1 MWDEYSATRPYLA
14 NTHSAEA
21 GRVLLSNRETIVKDT
36 VKRADTLK
44 GAGIPLDEKGLD
56 EAIRVLASILNYGA
70 EVDGYYNNMGVASKG
85 AADVEGVF
93 AMTSFWMRG
102 RGCVCREIWGRCLQK
117 QLKAC
122 LHFDSNASHAKA

>member
-56 EAIRVLASILNYGA
+56 EAMWALYSILNYGA

-93 AMTSFWMRG
+93 AMTKFLDERERM
-102 RGCVCREIWGRCLQK
+102 CVPRDMGTIS
-117 QLKAC
+117 A
-122 LHFDSNASHAKA
+122 DSIKSLSTL